1 MKAVFFSED
10 GVPFPPD
17 DSGLSQNTQ
26 QVTFG
31 FGRMTA
37 VIFSS
42 TLVGIGLNI
51 PTEAKPYLVRIW
63 PYERGMF
70 WPRLSTSTTHSAT
83 ISRPP
88 WIAPGV
94 RCPGRP
100 LLPSVRLDWSACAS
114 GRRFAKATRVQSS
127 MAKGDQRPLLCDV
140 AISLGTTCWRSSGP
154 TEISPEKGAP

>member
-37 VIFSS
+37 VIFLS

-70 WPRLSTSTTHSAT
+70 WPRLLYLNDTQCNHLAT
-83 ISRPP
+83 AMER
-88 WIAPGV
+88 AAN
-94 RCPGRP
+94 R
-100 LLPSVRLDWSACAS
+100 A
-114 GRRFAKATRVQSS
+114 GRRGSAGS
-127 MAKGDQRPLLCDV
+127 
-140 AISLGTTCWRSSGP
+140 W
-154 TEISPEKGAP
+154 

>member
-70 WPRLSTSTTHSAT
+70 WPRLLYLNETQCNHLAT
-83 ISRPP
+83 AMDRAWRQMP
-88 WIAPGV
+88 WAASVTECSPRLVCLRLGQAV
-94 RCPGRP
+94 R
-100 LLPSVRLDWSACAS
+100 
-114 GRRFAKATRVQSS
+114 
-127 MAKGDQRPLLCDV
+127 KGYSHAMID
-140 AISLGTTCWRSSGP
+140 G
-154 TEISPEKGAP
+154 